1 MPIHGMI
8 LAGGVLFIT
17 NMKVAEIQITY
28 RTKPENKVVITNSKV
43 AYDLILDHWS
53 MDTIELQEESK
64 ILLLN
69 AANKV
74 LGVHDLSKGGV
85 SSSILDVKIILGIAL
100 KCLAS
105 SIILVHNHPSGNM
118 VASDADLKITKK
130 LGVACDIME
139 MRLLDHLIISK
150 DYYLSLAD
158 SGLM

>member
-1 MPIHGMI
+1 
-8 LAGGVLFIT
+8 
-17 NMKVAEIQITY
+17 MKVAEIQITY
-28 RTKPENKVVITNSKV
+28 RTKPEKKVVITNSKV

-150 DYYLSLAD
+150 DNYLSLAD

>member
-1 MPIHGMI
+1 M
-8 LAGGVLFIT
+8 
-17 NMKVAEIQITY
+17 
-28 RTKPENKVVITNSKV
+28 VITNSKV

-105 SIILVHNHPSGNM
+105 SIILIHNHPSGNM

-150 DYYLSLAD
+150 DNYLSLAD

>member
-1 MPIHGMI
+1 
-8 LAGGVLFIT
+8 
-17 NMKVAEIQITY
+17 MKVAEIQIAY

-85 SSSILDVKIILGIAL
+85 SSSILDVRIILGIAL

-105 SIILVHNHPSGNM
+105 GIILVHNHPSGNM
-118 VASDADLKITKK
+118 VASDADFTVTKK
-130 LGVACDIME
+130 LKLACELME
-139 MRLLDHLIISK
+139 MKLLDHLIISK
-150 DYYLSLAD
+150 DKYLSMAD

>member
-1 MPIHGMI
+1 
-8 LAGGVLFIT
+8 
-17 NMKVAEIQITY
+17 MKVAEIQIAY

-43 AYDLILDHWS
+43 AYDLFLDHWS

-105 SIILVHNHPSGNM
+105 GVILVHNHPSGNM

-130 LGVACDIME
+130 LGLACEIME

-150 DYYLSLAD
+150 DNYLSLAD

>member
-1 MPIHGMI
+1 
-8 LAGGVLFIT
+8 
-17 NMKVAEIQITY
+17 MKVAEIQIAY

-105 SIILVHNHPSGNM
+105 GVILVHNHPSGNM

-130 LGVACDIME
+130 LGLACEIME

-150 DYYLSLAD
+150 DNYLSLAD

>member
-1 MPIHGMI
+1 
-8 LAGGVLFIT
+8 
-17 NMKVAEIQITY
+17 MKVAEIQITY
-28 RTKPENKVVITNSKV
+28 RTKPENKVIITNSKV

-105 SIILVHNHPSGNM
+105 GVILVHNHPSGNM

-130 LGVACDIME
+130 LGLACEIME

-150 DYYLSLAD
+150 DNYLSLAD